1 MLARRRRASQSQEG
15 EQAPMQETEETGKRK
30 GRSIKLAL
38 VMAVVALGWYVVS
51 MIVIWNQ

>member
-1 MLARRRRASQSQEG
+1 
-15 EQAPMQETEETGKRK
+15 MQQTEESAKRK